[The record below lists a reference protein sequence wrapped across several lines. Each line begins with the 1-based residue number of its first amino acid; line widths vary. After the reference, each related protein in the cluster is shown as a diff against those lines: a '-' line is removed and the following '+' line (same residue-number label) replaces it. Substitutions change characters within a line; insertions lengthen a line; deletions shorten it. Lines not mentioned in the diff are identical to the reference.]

1 MVLLTLFLIFSR
13 IFVKG
18 IMAGKRKRKFIL
30 LSMYKNYPSYEKD
43 FDNDNTKSN
52 TPKKILIEY

>member
-1 MVLLTLFLIFSR
+1 
-13 IFVKG
+13 
-18 IMAGKRKRKFIL
+18 
-30 LSMYKNYPSYEKD
+30 MYKNYPSYEKD